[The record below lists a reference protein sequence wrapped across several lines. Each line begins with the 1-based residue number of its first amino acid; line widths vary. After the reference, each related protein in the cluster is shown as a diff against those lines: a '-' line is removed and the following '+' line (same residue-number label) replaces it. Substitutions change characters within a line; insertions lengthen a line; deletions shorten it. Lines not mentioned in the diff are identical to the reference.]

1 MLAKSLS
8 FWRKPMLPGIVLG
21 ALVPIILTCRAD
33 ALLTRLASHP

>member
-1 MLAKSLS
+1 LAQADAA
-8 FWRKPMLPGIVLG
+8 GIVLG